1 MEIERRHAPV
11 KPDLLKYL
19 AANPT
24 PPQYSVTEGQ
34 EVHVHVHHHY
44 APAAPIP
51 PEHIVHQG
59 GQPSVA
65 EKVIPWLW
73 TALVACVVLTLCA
86 AVLAAVLAVVV
97 AVIAALVLLGLV
109 VAYIINSQAGATEAR
124 AQATAM
130 LRDGKARKR
139 R

>member
-11 KPDLLKYL
+11 TGELLDYL
-19 AANPT
+19 RANPSA
-24 PPQYSVTEGQ
+24 PNGAEGG
-34 EVHVHVHHHY
+34 VHVHVHHHY

-59 GQPSVA
+59 GQRSVA

-73 TALVACVVLTLCA
+73 TALVACIVLTVCA
-86 AVLAAVLAVVV
+86 VVFAMVAIVAVVV
-97 AVIAALVLLGLV
+97 LAALVLLGLV
-109 VAYIINSQAGATEAR
+109 VAYVINSQTGAIDAR
-124 AQATAM
+124 ARAAAM
-130 LRDGKARKR
+130 LKDGKHKR

>member
-1 MEIERRHAPV
+1 MEIERRYAPV
-11 KPDLLKYL
+11 PAELEDYL
-19 AANPT
+19 RANPT
-24 PPQYSVTEGQ
+24 AAQQAADGG
-34 EVHVHVHHHY
+34 VHVHVHHHY

-59 GQPSVA
+59 GQQSVA
-65 EKVIPWLW
+65 ERMIPWLW
-73 TALVACVVLTLCA
+73 TALLACVVLTLCA
-86 AVLAAVLAVVV
+86 AVLAVMAVIVVAVLAG
-97 AVIAALVLLGLV
+97 LVLLGLV
-109 VAYIINSQAGATEAR
+109 AAYIINSQTGAVEAR